1 MPGQPYL
8 AGRAKL
14 KQRKGTDVKTAFVF
28 SFLPNVR
35 QRMAPFCS
43 PAHFTGEQSKMVYP
57 TSAFVRTCQHCPHL
71 SRCHL
76 THTDSCRTKSEHTLQ
91 GCQMQRCF
99 LLLCSRTWE
108 MAKEWQRELDQRSSL
123 FLLPFAEYSFPYVKL
138 TVIFFS
144 LLT

>member
-35 QRMAPFCS
+35 ERMAPFCS
-43 PAHFTGEQSKMVYP
+43 PAYFTGEQSKMVYP

-71 SRCHL
+71 SGCHL
-76 THTDSCRTKSEHTLQ
+76 THTDSSRTESEHILQ
-91 GCQMQRCF
+91 ECQMQHCF
-99 LLLCSRTWE
+99 LLLCSKTWE
-108 MAKEWQRELDQRSSL
+108 NGKGTVAGTGPKIQSL
-123 FLLPFAEYSFPYVKL
+123 FASICRRFFPLCK
-138 TVIFFS
+138 TDCHF
-144 LLT
+144 